1 MGRDWATLV
10 PDWATL
16 VPGARMGRDWIWIL
30 GADVVR
36 EAVCLG
42 FAGESRERW
51 GIPQN
56 LAGLARRNVRAR

>member
-1 MGRDWATLV
+1 
-10 PDWATL
+10 
-16 VPGARMGRDWIWIL
+16 MGRDWIWIL

>member
-1 MGRDWATLV
+1 MPGEKEKCQAHERK
-10 PDWATL
+10 

-30 GADVVR
+30 GANVVR

-51 GIPQN
+51 AGQRN
-56 LAGLARRNVRAR
+56 LAGRARRNVRAR